1 MIRSWLRQCKRSLLR
16 HLGFYDLYGQNAALE
31 AQNETVRQLLESEIA
46 ASRARSTAAQHEVLA
61 AINRLIASN
70 DLLTRLIETET
81 AGLGNRLQG
90 LAASQAE
97 VFSIL
102 KGWNLDQWKIME
114 YEGLMR
120 YFRRKDYLQA
130 IRDGLLPVPRLE
142 TEFPIAIASN
152 DTKAPRG
159 CKNDNSISPRFNRKL
174 YQLFK
179 DRTRLRVLDLGCA
192 GGGLVRSLIDDG
204 HFALGLEGS
213 DYPLLNQSF
222 EWSTIPH
229 HLFTCDITKPFRL
242 FDSAT
247 NEPLQFD
254 VITAWEVME
263 HIAEDD
269 LGGLMENLDRHLAPE
284 GVLLFSIATFLDWD
298 EQSGTIWH
306 VTVKSREWWIDRF
319 ARHGFTIEEQHP
331 FGKDDWLRGS
341 GQCRGDWH
349 ETQDLG
355 FHVVLRRA
363 SIGEPYDGART
374 RGWWLSMRPERQMVG
389 EHE

>member
-1 MIRSWLRQCKRSLLR
+1 MMIRSWLRQCKRSLLR

-31 AQNETVRQLLESEIA
+31 AQIA

-81 AGLGNRLQG
+81 VGLGNRLQGLAASQAEVFSILKGWNLDHRLQG

-142 TEFPIAIASN
+142 TEFPIAIDSN

-174 YQLFK
+174 YQLSK

-204 HFALGLEGS
+204 HFAVGLEGS

-229 HLFTCDITKPFRL
+229 HLFTCDITKLFRL
-242 FDSAT
+242 FDSAS

-298 EQSGTIWH
+298 DQSGTIWH

-319 ARHGFTIEEQHP
+319 ARMASRSRNSTPSGKMIGFVVPDSVEET
-331 FGKDDWLRGS
+331 GTRLRTWVS
-341 GQCRGDWH
+341 M
-349 ETQDLG
+349 
-355 FHVVLRRA
+355 
-363 SIGEPYDGART
+363 
-374 RGWWLSMRPERQMVG
+374 LS
-389 EHE
+389 